1 MKPVATPAQDEETS
15 RPRPTEAS
23 RAIANLDALVQAMIE
38 EVPPSKPWQRQ
49 LRVHLIQAEREVQIL
64 RMTIAL
70 DRGQGE
76 VLQAARA
83 LQISL
88 RTANASVSNGRA
100 DAGTKALVSIALA
113 TSQRISG
120 ALQS

>member
-1 MKPVATPAQDEETS
+1 MKAASNIALKETPRSEPAETA
-15 RPRPTEAS
+15 RV
-23 RAIANLDALVQAMIE
+23 IANLDALVQAIIE
-38 EVPPSKPWQRQ
+38 DMPPSKPWQRQ
-49 LRVHLIQAEREVQIL
+49 LRVHLIHAERQLQIL

-76 VLQAARA
+76 VVQAARA

-88 RTANASVSNGRA
+88 RTANASVSKGRA
-100 DAGTKALVSIALA
+100 DAGTKALVSIALV

-120 ALQS
+120 VLQA

>member
-1 MKPVATPAQDEETS
+1 MTPHADDEKS
-15 RPRPTEAS
+15 RPQPTETS
-23 RAIANLDALVQAMIE
+23 RAIANLGALVQAMLE

-76 VLQAARA
+76 VLQAARE

-88 RTANASVSNGRA
+88 RTANASVSKGRA